1 MPCYMTKLINQL
13 INFRLITILEKIIII
28 IIFEKI
34 ESCQQKQPNLGT
46 PSVHKFIFFWLL

>member
-1 MPCYMTKLINQL
+1 MTKLINQL

-46 PSVHKFIFFWLL
+46 PIVHKFIFFWLL